1 LIGPTQRIWRGGRWT
16 PNKSNRQ
23 RPAVASIQL
32 LAFMKLETT
41 YTIHLNEKEAKALKT
56 LLGNMSDPEFAK
68 AGIKGEDRATMS
80 EIWQA
85 LPDDG
90 DE

>member
-1 LIGPTQRIWRGGRWT
+1 
-16 PNKSNRQ
+16 
-23 RPAVASIQL
+23 
-32 LAFMKLETT
+32 MKLEIN

-68 AGIKGEDRATMS
+68 AGIRDEDRKIMS

-85 LPDDG
+85 IPYDDG
-90 DE
+90 AE

>member
-1 LIGPTQRIWRGGRWT
+1 
-16 PNKSNRQ
+16 
-23 RPAVASIQL
+23 
-32 LAFMKLETT
+32 MKLEIN

-68 AGIKGEDRATMS
+68 AGIRGEDRKIVS

-85 LPDDG
+85 IPYEDG
-90 DE
+90 AE